1 VDEAERERLKKL
13 YTGAVGQVGKLTE
26 RTFYDSCG
34 MREDTK
40 APQLQV
46 TGGASICPVMPRK
59 DSQLAIYAATYEYY
73 SAIGSPGLTGSGGA
87 GTGRAARKSGKR
99 STQEEEKALRQTLQK
114 YGECKTKG
122 DQQEFFKERAK
133 EVRDRGAER
142 GDGGQTVTPRALPL
156 T

>member
-1 VDEAERERLKKL
+1 MSQDLK
-13 YTGAVGQVGKLTE
+13 AH
-26 RTFYDSCG
+26 
-34 MREDTK
+34 
-40 APQLQV
+40 LQV
-46 TGGASICPVMPRK
+46 AGGASICALMPKK

-87 GTGRAARKSGKR
+87 GTGRAARKGGKKG
-99 STQEEEKALRQTLQK
+99 TQQEDKALQQTLQK
-114 YGECKTKG
+114 FGECKTKG